1 MPPLLVAAIYWP
13 LFPDMAAVWD
23 YDPNYSHGYLVPVLS
38 LLFAWMAWR
47 EAGRQHA
54 QTVEQK
60 HVMHGMALIGFGLI
74 LHITMWFVH
83 NLFLDVLSLITVL
96 QGLVLM
102 WGGTAAS
109 RTYNFPIRF
118 LIFMAP
124 LPLHWYQPFAVR
136 MQQLVSHVST
146 FLLSACGVPVYQEGY
161 FIYLPGYTMAV
172 AEACSGLR
180 QLLAILA
187 LGVVIGHFSGRGP
200 RYRWTLGLLAIP
212 IAVFANCIRVV
223 CSGFILM
230 AFGEQWAE
238 GFFHTVEGLVIIALS
253 AGLLVATAW
262 GLARL
267 DDRAGAGQAATPDS
281 TDTKTEAPKPND
293 AAARSAGA

>member
-1 MPPLLVAAIYWP
+1 LLVLAIYWP
-13 LFPDMAAVWD
+13 LFPEVAAVWD
-23 YDPNYSHGYLVPVLS
+23 YDANYSHGYLVPVLS

-47 EAGRQHA
+47 DAGAQHA
-54 QTVEQK
+54 IIVERKQ
-60 HVMHGMALIGFGLI
+60 VIHGLALLSGGLI
-74 LHITMWFVH
+74 FHVAMWFFY

-96 QGLVLM
+96 RGLVLM
-102 WGGTAAS
+102 WGGTRAS
-109 RTYNFPIRF
+109 RSYNFPILF

-124 LPLHWYQPFAVR
+124 LPLPWYQPFAIR

-161 FIYLPGYTMAV
+161 YIYLPGYTMAV

-180 QLLAILA
+180 QLFAILA
-187 LGVVIGHFSGRGP
+187 LGVVIGHLSGRGP
-200 RYRWTLGLLAIP
+200 RFRWALGLLAIP

-230 AFGEQWAE
+230 AFGRQWAE
-238 GFFHTVEGLVIIALS
+238 GFFHTVEGLVIIAIS

-267 DDRAGAGQAATPDS
+267 EDRAAARKASTPNS
-281 TDTKTEAPKPND
+281 TNTMNEAPSPND
-293 AAARSAGA
+293 AAPHGAST